1 MALSLLLLL
10 AAGLVTLTSLL
21 LLIASDWRLSLAALG
36 LQYVGI
42 FIFISQEWSLVMAA
56 TRLLAGWMAAAVLGM
71 ALLSLPQPA
80 PRRSDPEAP
89 AGTRRRA
96 ARSAALNSAL
106 SGARRLHAWL
116 DLSPGP
122 VFYGLAALLVGLAA
136 LTQLP
141 RLRAWL
147 PQLSPAQAWGS
158 QILIFLGLIKAAYAT
173 HPLHTTLGLLS
184 LFSGFEVL
192 YAAINDTPLTA
203 GLSAA
208 VCLGLALV
216 GAYLIVAPYME
227 PNE

>member
-1 MALSLLLLL
+1 MALHVLLIL

-42 FIFISQEWSLVMAA
+42 FIFITQEWSLVMAA

-71 ALLSLPQPA
+71 ALLSLPQPT
-80 PRRSDPEAP
+80 PRRSDPEAS
-89 AGTRRRA
+89 RRRT
-96 ARSAALNSAL
+96 ARDAALTGAL
-106 SGARRLHAWL
+106 RGARRLSAWL

-122 VFYGLAALLVGLAA
+122 IFYGLAALLVGLAA
-136 LTQLP
+136 LSQLP
-141 RLRAWL
+141 RLQDWL
-147 PQLSPAQAWGS
+147 PELSTAQTWGS
-158 QILIFLGLIKAAYAT
+158 LVLIFLGLLKTSYSA

-184 LFSGFEVL
+184 LFSGFEIL